1 MAMKLSLDLP
11 ALQSALKFIQKAIPA
26 NPQLPILSSINL
38 KLKNS
43 KLTLAATDL
52 YLGIRATV
60 SVDSKKELNLVI
72 PGDTFKD
79 LINSFSADEVEFEVD
94 EKQLRAS
101 LNQSQIKIPIQDA
114 QDYPDFPEV
123 DGQTLTISSEI
134 LEEIRSLVSFAPST
148 DQARPILTA
157 IMLNFSPDGLTA
169 VGTDGFRLAML
180 NYPDVTTKTEQQLLV
195 PTRAFTEI
203 CRIANQIQE
212 EKINLQIS
220 PELKQVKFDI
230 GDCEI
235 FVRLIEG
242 DYPPYK
248 KIIPEGFEFRI
259 DLNGEELKKE
269 LQRAFVLAKE
279 ASNIIKFEIDSDQL
293 TIISSSPSYGEYQ
306 GKIAIK
312 NSAKEKKEIAFNANY
327 LLDFLNNVK
336 PEEVEFAMSESLK
349 PAQFTIKGIE
359 NFLYIVMPFRV
370 QE

>member
-11 ALQSALKFIQKAIPA
+11 ALQSALKFIQKAIPT

-38 KLKNS
+38 ELKDS

-52 YLGIRATV
+52 YLGIKATV
-60 SVDSKKELNLVI
+60 PVDSKKELNLVV

-79 LINSFSADEVEFEVD
+79 LINSFSADKVEFEVN
-94 EKQLRAS
+94 EKQLKAS
-101 LNQSQIKIPIQDA
+101 FNQSQIKIPIQDA

-123 DGQTLTISSEI
+123 NGQTLTISREV
-134 LEEIRSLVSFAPST
+134 LEEIKNLVSFAPST

-157 IMLNFSPDGLTA
+157 VMLNFSPDGLGV

-180 NYPDVTTKTEQQLLV
+180 NYPDVVTETEQQLLV
-195 PTRAFTEI
+195 PTKAFAEV
-203 CRIANQIQE
+203 CRIANQTQVK
-212 EKINLQIS
+212 KINLRVS
-220 PELKQVKFDI
+220 LELKQIKFNI

-248 KIIPEGFEFRI
+248 KIIPDGFELK
-259 DLNGEELKKE
+259 LNLDGEELKQE
-269 LQRAFVLAKE
+269 LQRAYVLAKE
-279 ASNIIKFEIDSDQL
+279 ASNIIKFEIDSSQL
-293 TIISSSPSYGEYQ
+293 TITSSSPSYGEYQ
-306 GKIAIK
+306 GKIAIN
-312 NSAKEKKEIAFNANY
+312 NSSKEKKEIAFNANY

-336 PEEVEFAMSESLK
+336 PEEVEFAMNESLK
-349 PAQFTIKGIE
+349 PAQFTIKGSE